1 MIMQGEV
8 EIPIWLAVLN
18 TVMAG
23 CGLYSIAAGLQGYL
37 FNKINPVFRV
47 ISVIAGV
54 VIMIPIGSVTE
65 MYTITINL
73 IGFAVIAA
81 ITFIQRA
88 LSKRNNGGAAGDDG
102 QNSSDNTPSTQ
113 AA

>member
-1 MIMQGEV
+1 
-8 EIPIWLAVLN
+8 
-18 TVMAG
+18 MAG

-37 FNKINPVFRV
+37 FQKINPVFRV

-65 MYTITINL
+65 MYTIVINL

-88 LSKRNNGGAAGDDG
+88 LGKRNNNGGSDDSNHNDDQG
-102 QNSSDNTPSTQ
+102 SDSVQTPSGQT
-113 AA
+113 A